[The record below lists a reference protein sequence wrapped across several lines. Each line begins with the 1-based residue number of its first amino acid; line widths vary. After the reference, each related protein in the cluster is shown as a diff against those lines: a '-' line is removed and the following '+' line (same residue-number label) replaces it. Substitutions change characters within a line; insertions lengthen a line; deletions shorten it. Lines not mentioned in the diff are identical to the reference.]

1 MYITNT
7 TDKVIEFF
15 EELLEQKDYTKL
27 KVLIYVLNA
36 LYNNQLNSQ
45 GIANPDL
52 TEEDIE
58 IFKYSLVGLDDELV
72 IALLAYL
79 VAVYNLTDIGK
90 EVYLDDNNVFG
101 MKYDKNEEEI
111 LSKYEKMTFNEKLDI
126 LSELLI
132 RYDNFTYFEERITFI
147 TLGSDIS
154 GFDIAK
160 LIQDYKK

>member
-7 TDKVIEFF
+7 TDKVREFF

-36 LYNNQLNSQ
+36 LYNNQINNK

-52 TEEDIE
+52 TEKDIE
-58 IFKYSLVGLDDELV
+58 IFKYSSVGLDDELV
-72 IALLAYL
+72 FALLAYL

-90 EVYLDDNNVFG
+90 EVYLDDNNVVG

-147 TLGSDIS
+147 TLGSDIT

>member
-7 TDKVIEFF
+7 TDKVREFF

-36 LYNNQLNSQ
+36 LYNNQINNK
-45 GIANPDL
+45 GIANSDL

-58 IFKYSLVGLDDELV
+58 IFKYSSVGLDDELV
-72 IALLAYL
+72 FALLAYL

-90 EVYLDDNNVFG
+90 DVYLDDNNVVG

>member
-7 TDKVIEFF
+7 TDKVRKFF

-36 LYNNQLNSQ
+36 LYNNQINNK

-72 IALLAYL
+72 FALLAYL

>member
-7 TDKVIEFF
+7 TDKVREFF

-36 LYNNQLNSQ
+36 LYNNQINNK

-58 IFKYSLVGLDDELV
+58 IFKYSSVGLDDELV
-72 IALLAYL
+72 FALLAYL

-90 EVYLDDNNVFG
+90 EVYLDDNNVVG

-147 TLGSDIS
+147 TLGSDIT

>member
-7 TDKVIEFF
+7 TDKVREFF

-36 LYNNQLNSQ
+36 LYNNQINNK

-72 IALLAYL
+72 FALLAYL

>member
-7 TDKVIEFF
+7 TDKVREFF

-36 LYNNQLNSQ
+36 LYNNQINDK

-58 IFKYSLVGLDDELV
+58 IFKYSSVGLDDELV
-72 IALLAYL
+72 FALLAYL

-90 EVYLDDNNVFG
+90 EVYLYYLN
-101 MKYDKNEEEI
+101 MK
-111 LSKYEKMTFNEKLDI
+111 
-126 LSELLI
+126 
-132 RYDNFTYFEERITFI
+132 R
-147 TLGSDIS
+147 
-154 GFDIAK
+154 
-160 LIQDYKK
+160 

>member
-1 MYITNT
+1 
-7 TDKVIEFF
+7 
-15 EELLEQKDYTKL
+15 
-27 KVLIYVLNA
+27 
-36 LYNNQLNSQ
+36 
-45 GIANPDL
+45 
-52 TEEDIE
+52 
-58 IFKYSLVGLDDELV
+58 
-72 IALLAYL
+72 
-79 VAVYNLTDIGK
+79 
-90 EVYLDDNNVFG
+90 

>member
-7 TDKVIEFF
+7 TDKVREFF

-36 LYNNQLNSQ
+36 LYNNQINNK

-72 IALLAYL
+72 FALLAYL

-90 EVYLDDNNVFG
+90 DVYLDDNNVVG

>member
-36 LYNNQLNSQ
+36 LYNNQINNK

>member
-36 LYNNQLNSQ
+36 LYNNQINSK

>member
-7 TDKVIEFF
+7 TDKVREFF

-36 LYNNQLNSQ
+36 LYNNQINNK

-72 IALLAYL
+72 FALLAYL

-160 LIQDYKK
+160 LIQDYTK